1 LDERARS
8 RSQSALEEQDARGQ
22 NLKIDETHI
31 GRDPSKGAEFG
42 NQHRASSIAR
52 LREADHCEIG
62 SAYNNLDPRTLK
74 NLGGIH
80 AALFIS
86 ANLHEP

>member
-1 LDERARS
+1 LDEGARS

-31 GRDPSKGAEFG
+31 GRNPSKGAEFG

-62 SAYNNLDPRTLK
+62 SAYNNLKKARKTSAPAPWGTLSM
-74 NLGGIH
+74 I
-80 AALFIS
+80 
-86 ANLHEP
+86 